1 MKEKTLSIVIPCYN
15 ERDHIQN
22 LVSKV
27 LEAPVSNKE
36 IIMTAGEYTAKGLI
50 WPLFSTA
57 IFFLVFVGALT
68 LLFGWFE
75 RRLDYFR

>member
-36 IIMTAGEYTAKGLI
+36 IIIVDDCSTDGTQEILERDI
-50 WPLFSTA
+50 RPLVSQILYHEKT
-57 IFFLVFVGALT
+57 
-68 LLFGWFE
+68 
-75 RRLDYFR
+75 